1 MVSFSCLR
9 VRFLTA
15 VDRGVGVTDMRAG
28 PTVFFAAAVTARFE
42 GDGEFLSIASAFPF
56 DSCMILSR

>member
-1 MVSFSCLR
+1 MVSLSCLS

-28 PTVFFAAAVTARFE
+28 PTVFLAAAVTARLE
-42 GDGEFLSIASAFPF
+42 GGEFLSIASAFPL